1 MHWNYTYGSV
11 PTEGDQSVDVYA
23 PGSRDDVRRAYR
35 RGVLADDEWAL
46 FEGTRTARQAQ
57 RATGSAVSVAGGAL
71 RESVSRQWVH
81 LGHHGQPLH
90 PDSGRSTLDLCRAPR
105 IGAAPARRDP
115 VS

>member
-46 FEGTRTARQAQ
+46 FEGTAPHVRR
-57 RATGSAVSVAGGAL
+57 SAL
-71 RESVSRQWVH
+71 R
-81 LGHHGQPLH
+81 
-90 PDSGRSTLDLCRAPR
+90 
-105 IGAAPARRDP
+105 ARR
-115 VS
+115 